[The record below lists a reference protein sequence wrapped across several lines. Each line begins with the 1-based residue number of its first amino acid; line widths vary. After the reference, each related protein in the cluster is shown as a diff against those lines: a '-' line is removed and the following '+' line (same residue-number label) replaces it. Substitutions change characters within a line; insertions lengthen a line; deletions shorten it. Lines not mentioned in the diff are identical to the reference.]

1 MRKHLTRYSVLALC
15 VLLTVSLLAMGV
27 LAAEEPLISRNIYK
41 QDYDIRSQPVTSS
54 LIREGDGY
62 LRAEYA
68 GDSLL
73 VAESYDGDL
82 NFVSRRD
89 ITLPLPLYGGVYICA
104 DANFVVCGQE
114 NGDEDDTKE
123 VVRIIR
129 YTKDWEE
136 VAHTSVY
143 GANTTIPFRS
153 GSLRFARAG
162 DILYVRTSHQMYT
175 NASDGLRH
183 QANMTFRV
191 RITDMALL
199 NSFHQVANSSVGYVS
214 HSFNQFVLVDG
225 DDFLAVDHGDAY
237 PRSVVL
243 FRTAGYAASEYFP
256 SRTSKIDVMPISG
269 EIGANITE
277 TSVGGFE
284 YSSTHYLVAGE
295 SMDHTGAS
303 GSGWHNIFVTA
314 TPKNDFS
321 ESATKLTWLTDYPD
335 ETGNACS
342 TPHLVKIDTDQFFLG
357 WNVGETLHYCFLDG
371 TGAVISEMYST
382 QADLSDCKPIVS
394 GDELIWYVTWDT
406 YPIFYRLDL
415 NDPTSIAMVHRHT
428 RGNATITTE
437 SQEDTPGQ
445 AEAVCFVCGDVEE
458 IILPPISSGAY
469 ELEYTGW
476 LDCPHGG
483 TESVTWKD
491 TTYGTLSFTRSVA
504 DMGCSYGDWIVLAEP
519 DCTTEGNKVKT
530 CSRCGF
536 SATEK
541 IPALGHSWGG
551 EVFGDGCVTRTC
563 GVCGTV
569 ETKDLNPEV
578 TRIYG
583 ATRYETAFKA
593 ADELLESLG
602 KTKFDCIIV
611 ACGTNFPDALSGTYL
626 AAQRNAPI
634 LLVNSKNVKQVNQ
647 YIRDH
652 LNYGGRIYLLGD
664 ERVVPT
670 EVCYSN
676 LNALVMRLGGAT
688 RYDTNLAILREAGVG
703 SQEILICTGE
713 NFADSLSVS
722 AVGKPILLVKN
733 KLTEEQKA
741 FLRVTSGQKIIIGGT
756 GAVSERVENQLKEF
770 GEVKR
775 IGGKTRYETSVLVAE
790 TFFDEP
796 EYAVLAYAQNFP
808 DGLSGGPLAH
818 SLKAPLILT
827 ATGKQAAAE
836 GYMVPRY
843 VVKGYVLG
851 GPTLIRDNTV
861 RKVFSMEAE
870 DAISVR

>member
-1 MRKHLTRYSVLALC
+1 M
-15 VLLTVSLLAMGV
+15 LLTVSLLATGV
-27 LAAEEPLISRNIYK
+27 LAAEEPLISRNIYG
-41 QDYDIRSQPVTSS
+41 QDYDIYSAPVTSS
-54 LIREGDGY
+54 LTREGDGY
-62 LRAEYA
+62 LRMEYA
-68 GDSLL
+68 GDSIL
-73 VAESYDGDL
+73 VAEIYDEDL

-89 ITLPLPLYGGVYICA
+89 ITLPLPIYGGVYICA

-143 GANTTIPFRS
+143 GANTTLPFRA

-256 SRTSKIDVMPISG
+256 SRASEIDVMPISG

-335 ETGNACS
+335 ETRNACS
-342 TPHLVKIDTDQFFLG
+342 TPHLVKIGTDKFFLG

-371 TGAVISEMYST
+371 TGAVISEMHST

-415 NDPTSIAMVHRHT
+415 NDPTSVTMVHRHMQ
-428 RGNATITTE
+428 GNVTITTE
-437 SQEDTPGQ
+437 PQEDTPGQ

-504 DMGCSYGDWIVLAEP
+504 DMGCSYGDWIVLVEP
-519 DCTTEGNKVKT
+519 TCTEQGNKIKT

-536 SATEK
+536 SKDEK
-541 IPALGHSWGG
+541 IPAAGHSWSQ
-551 EVFGDGCVTRTC
+551 EVLGDGYLTRTC
-563 GVCGTV
+563 GICGTV
-569 ETKDLNPEV
+569 ETKDLEPEV
-578 TRIYG
+578 TRIFG
-583 ATRYETAFKA
+583 SNRYNTALAA
-593 ADELLESLG
+593 ADQLKENLG
-602 KTKFDCIIV
+602 VEKFENIVV
-611 ACGTNFPDALSGTYL
+611 ACGTDFADALSGSYL
-626 AAQRNAPI
+626 ANQKNAPI
-634 LLVNSKNVKQVNQ
+634 LLVNKYSAVMDPVKE
-647 YIRDH
+647 YIRKN
-652 LNYGGRIYLLGD
+652 LTPGGTVYLLGG
-664 ERVVPT
+664 T
-670 EVCYSN
+670 G
-676 LNALVMRLGGAT
+676 VMPAEMETGLEGFEIKRLQGAN
-688 RYDTNLAILREAGVG
+688 RYMTNLEILKEAGV
-703 SQEILICTGE
+703 E
-713 NFADSLSVS
+713 
-722 AVGKPILLVKN
+722 GKPILVCTGLDFADGLSAAAVNQPILLVTKVM
-733 KLTEEQKA
+733 LEDQVEYLDSLGSSE
-741 FLRVTSGQKIIIGGT
+741 FYIIGGK
-756 GAVSERVENQLKEF
+756 GAVNEKVETVLREHGSVQ
-770 GEVKR
+770 R
-775 IGGKTRYETSVLVAE
+775 IEGANRYVTSVNIAKA
-790 TFFDEP
+790 FFP
-796 EYAVLAYAQNFP
+796 EAKSVVLAYAYNFP
-808 DGLSGGPLAH
+808 DGLSGGCLAH
-818 SLKAPLILT
+818 SMGAPLILT
-827 ATGKQAAAE
+827 NSNVMKDVAAA
-836 GYMVPRY
+836 Y
-843 VVKGYVLG
+843 VQEMGITGGAVLG